1 LYSIGLFQ
9 FLPVADKDLKY
20 KIMQIL
26 NNFYYPLGEQLVP
39 CASALIGAM
48 LGGLDETDEEFF
60 KCMEY
65 LGE

>member
-1 LYSIGLFQ
+1 M
-9 FLPVADKDLKY
+9 ADKDLKY